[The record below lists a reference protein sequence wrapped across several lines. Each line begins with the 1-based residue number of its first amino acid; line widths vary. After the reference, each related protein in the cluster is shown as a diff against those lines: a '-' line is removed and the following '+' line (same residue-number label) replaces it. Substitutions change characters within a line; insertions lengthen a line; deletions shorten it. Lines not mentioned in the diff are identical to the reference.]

1 LCGWIVL
8 VLFGAGVGCYFAKPY
23 QIHDMMRHPYQFLLG
38 MIALLLLVIAV
49 VIGVWFMLQQ
59 TVVQPIPETLESP
72 EPLETVAATTSQSN
86 ESVALPE

>member
-1 LCGWIVL
+1 
-8 VLFGAGVGCYFAKPY
+8 
-23 QIHDMMRHPYQFLLG
+23 MRHPYQFLLG